1 MEILII
7 LEYIGL
13 FVFVFTGAYVAAKID
28 LDFVGM
34 LFLGFITGVG
44 GGTIRDI
51 ILGVDVFW
59 LDSYPT
65 LIVIF
70 LATIMCF
77 FFNQYFEKMKK
88 FVFFFDTLGLALFA
102 CLGTHKALLL
112 NMNYG
117 TAILMGVISGV
128 LGGVLRSLFTKEDS
142 IVFKKEVYATSA
154 ALGSVSFI
162 ALTSIGQNFSVS
174 ITIGA
179 LTCIVVRYVS
189 VRFNIHLPK
198 AR

>member
-13 FVFVFTGAYVAAKID
+13 FVFVFTGAYIAAKIE

-44 GGTIRDI
+44 GGTVRDI

-65 LIVIF
+65 LLVI
-70 LATIMCF
+70 LIATIMCF
-77 FFNQYFEKMKK
+77 FFNHYFEKMKK
-88 FVFFFDTLGLALFA
+88 FIFFFDTLGLSLFT
-102 CLGTHKALLL
+102 CLGTHKALSL
-112 NMNYG
+112 NMNFG

-128 LGGVLRSLFTKEDS
+128 LGGVLRSLFSKEES
-142 IVFKKEVYATSA
+142 ILFKKEIYVTSA
-154 ALGSVSFI
+154 AIGSVFFI
-162 ALTSIGQNFSVS
+162 ILTSIGQNFSIS

-189 VRFNIHLPK
+189 VKFNIHLPR